1 MTETVQ
7 VIQGEI
13 DPDRSLKDSWN
24 VFVAQMR
31 SLGTDEE
38 QIEAMR
44 ATYYMGAAQTFM
56 IIDKAA
62 GQGLPA
68 LAAAMRG
75 IFHNIDKHMKDNMK
89 ILRTE
94 GNA

>member
-1 MTETVQ
+1 MTETIQ
-7 VIQGEI
+7 VIQGDI

-31 SLGTDEE
+31 SLGTDED
-38 QIEAMR
+38 QIDAMR
-44 ATYYMGAAQTFM
+44 ATYYMGAAQVFTH
-56 IIDKAA
+56 IDKAA
-62 GQGLPA
+62 GRGLPA

-75 IFHNIDKHMKDNMK
+75 IYRDIDKHMKDNMK